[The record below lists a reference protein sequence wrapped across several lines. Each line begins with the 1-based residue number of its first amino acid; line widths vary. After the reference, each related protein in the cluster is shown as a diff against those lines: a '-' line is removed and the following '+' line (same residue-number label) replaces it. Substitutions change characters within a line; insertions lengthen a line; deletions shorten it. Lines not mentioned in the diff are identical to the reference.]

1 MHRGKLILVSVFIV
15 LAAGVLF
22 FYAYNMNH
30 RKNSE
35 VSDLI
40 NYFKDVLMLKVETE
54 ETNGTPF
61 EFYNDAD
68 RYPSAVKVF
77 ADVKY
82 NVNISKNRGEIIL
95 EYTQKIYTNE
105 KRMPIHSAINC
116 PSIWYIEKMNDKW
129 EIVKFAEPDYQYGM
143 TDDEYT
149 EAREILIEK
158 GYY

>member
-1 MHRGKLILVSVFIV
+1 MRSRKLILVSVFIV

-40 NYFKDVLMLKVETE
+40 NYFKDVLMLKVEAE

-68 RYPSAVKVF
+68 RYPSAGKVF

-95 EYTQKIYTNE
+95 EYAQKIYTNE

-116 PSIWYIEKMNDKW
+116 HSIWYIEKMNDKW
-129 EIVKFAEPDYQYGM
+129 EIAKFAELDYQYGM
-143 TDDEYT
+143 TAEEYT
-149 EAREILIEK
+149 EARGILIES
-158 GYY
+158 Y